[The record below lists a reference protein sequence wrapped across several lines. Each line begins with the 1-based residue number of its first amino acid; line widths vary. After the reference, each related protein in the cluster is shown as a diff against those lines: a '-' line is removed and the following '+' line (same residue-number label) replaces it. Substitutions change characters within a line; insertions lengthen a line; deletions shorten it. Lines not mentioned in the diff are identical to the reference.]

1 MAVGTPV
8 PCTLSQLSPTTADE
22 VRKVLTTTRLKQSPT
37 DVLPTSLLRSS
48 VDVFAP
54 VTAHIANLSFSQ
66 SRFPAAF
73 KTAQVLPLLKKP
85 SLGKE
90 QIPSYQPISNLTTVS
105 KITERLVLNRLRPRL
120 LASPCFARLARLQS
134 EYRCGHS
141 TETALLHVTSCRL
154 RFSMFADTARV
165 TNVRIIIICIIN
177 SVYAAAD
184 NKEAT
189 ILVGLDISAA
199 FDTINHDVLI
209 SRLVNQFGVDGG
221 ASGWLRSYLTDR
233 SQYVKL
239 GENSLATAR
248 CVSDVPQESVLRRY
262 IDTVLLLF

>member
-1 MAVGTPV
+1 M
-8 PCTLSQLSPTTADE
+8 
-22 VRKVLTTTRLKQSPT
+22 
-37 DVLPTSLLRSS
+37 
-48 VDVFAP
+48 
-54 VTAHIANLSFSQ
+54 
-66 SRFPAAF
+66 
-73 KTAQVLPLLKKP
+73 
-85 SLGKE
+85 
-90 QIPSYQPISNLTTVS
+90 
-105 KITERLVLNRLRPRL
+105 
-120 LASPCFARLARLQS
+120 
-134 EYRCGHS
+134 
-141 TETALLHVTSCRL
+141 
-154 RFSMFADTARV
+154 
-165 TNVRIIIICIIN
+165 
-177 SVYAAAD
+177 YAAAD